1 MKVVVSNVAAADA
14 ERTVDIYNAKS
25 GRYGP
30 AVAEE
35 VARAYV
41 RIAENPRQYSPFEY
55 GPAGVEMRVYHI
67 RRFDLIVLFEVRK
80 NDVVIHSVVHAN
92 MPPQKWITRSDPTP
106 PTEDRP

>member
-1 MKVVVSNVAAADA
+1 MRSFHRKREDVAPAV
-14 ERTVDIYNAKS
+14 RFYNAKP

-92 MPPQKWITRSDPTP
+92 MPPQKWITRSDPTL